1 MVNLLVTMFF
11 VAHSL
16 NLKGREAPA
25 STDEPM
31 DTQTV
36 VSLDDY
42 KHYDN
47 CETPG
52 ECSAPCANPQ
62 IFHVRMCESWMCQ
75 YCSSDYC
82 AESCKGV
89 QEEFPTCRC
98 KDWPEHKKSYSA
110 SDLPPPPPY
119 AFHEGAAECPPGTDH
134 VMDESECATIPEA
147 LNMRSMN
154 VVSRPDE
161 GIPKGCWA
169 IRGRL
174 YYNPHDAYASKKED
188 FHNPSF
194 GVLCKSL

>member
-52 ECSAPCANPQ
+52 ECAAPCADPQ
-62 IFHVRMCESWMCQ
+62 IFHLRMCDSWMCQ
-75 YCSSDYC
+75 YCSSDFC
-82 AESCKGV
+82 AEACKELQG
-89 QEEFPTCRC
+89 EFPTCRC
-98 KDWPEHKKSYSA
+98 KDWPEHKKSYEHA
-110 SDLPPPPPY
+110 DIPPVDLKKL
-119 AFHEGAAECPPGTDH
+119 E
-134 VMDESECATIPEA
+134 
-147 LNMRSMN
+147 
-154 VVSRPDE
+154 
-161 GIPKGCWA
+161 
-169 IRGRL
+169 
-174 YYNPHDAYASKKED
+174 KKE
-188 FHNPSF
+188 
-194 GVLCKSL
+194 